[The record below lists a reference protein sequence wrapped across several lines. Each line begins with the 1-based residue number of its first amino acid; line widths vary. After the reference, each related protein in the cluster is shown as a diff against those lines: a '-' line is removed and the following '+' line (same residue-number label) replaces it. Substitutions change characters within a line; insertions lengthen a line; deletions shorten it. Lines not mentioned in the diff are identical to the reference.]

1 MRQKKILFISLLFLA
16 QSFIEIHCQSV
27 LIIFTNSLGAS
38 FRFYKDL
45 SSTTTKALVA
55 QRLTKI
61 LMQCR
66 ARLPPP
72 RRRLRFFLPLGL
84 TPIDKNLFVAEV
96 NDPSNL
102 TRSHMP
108 PRHQQSFFPLLVGSL
123 TFLSLRLSSRLY
135 YTLTTYNICKVY
147 LFTFQI
153 LLIALSSLR
162 RTLLSILNEG
172 RFFFKELTRSPTYM
186 VNWHHCAGSEPQRTD
201 RIKLII

>member
-1 MRQKKILFISLLFLA
+1 MRQKKILFISFLFLA

-135 YTLTTYNICKVY
+135 YTLTTYNVYVCKVY

-172 RFFFKELTRSPTYM
+172 RFFFFFEELT
-186 VNWHHCAGSEPQRTD
+186 
-201 RIKLII
+201 

>member
-1 MRQKKILFISLLFLA
+1 MSICSYHIYQFFGSVFSLLQGSFVHYNQSAGCTTVDKNFDAVQSTVATAAPPFALLLA
-16 QSFIEIHCQSV
+16 S
-27 LIIFTNSLGAS
+27 
-38 FRFYKDL
+38 
-45 SSTTTKALVA
+45 
-55 QRLTKI
+55 
-61 LMQCR
+61 
-66 ARLPPP
+66 
-72 RRRLRFFLPLGL
+72 LGL

-172 RFFFKELTRSPTYM
+172 RFFFFKELTRSPTYM

>member
-1 MRQKKILFISLLFLA
+1 MRQKKILFISFLFLA

-123 TFLSLRLSSRLY
+123 TFLSLRLSFRLY
-135 YTLTTYNICKVY
+135 YTLTTYNVYVCKVY

-172 RFFFKELTRSPTYM
+172 RFFFFFEELT
-186 VNWHHCAGSEPQRTD
+186 
-201 RIKLII
+201 